1 MTDKTKDK
9 IILNNIQIINN
20 MEKIKLLNDWDTK
33 ISLINE
39 TKEMIN
45 NEKTYLLRLKN
56 IISNNDYEDNDIE
69 FGKMDLDKVIS
80 KIYKNKNLED
90 KVKKL
95 QLLKLW
101 IKQQKNKVIKNES

>member
-45 NEKTYLLRLKN
+45 NEKTHLLRLKN

-90 KVKKL
+90 KIKKL